1 MNGPPRILVIEDD
14 PLLGPALLQ
23 RLRLEG
29 FAPRLAATGA
39 SALKEVAQRS
49 FAAVVSDIRLPD
61 MTGEDVF
68 RRMLDSTGL
77 LPVLFVTAFGDV
89 DQAVR
94 LMKAG
99 ARDYLT
105 KPVDVDALVAA
116 LRAVVGERAGP
127 PPTGAAAPAPDA
139 DTLGASPA
147 MRRVEAMLRKI
158 ADLPMPV
165 LLRGGTGVGKEVAAR
180 RLHALS
186 ARATAPFLAVN
197 CAAIPKDL
205 LESTI
210 FGHEKGAFTGATAR
224 QPGLAERAGQ
234 GILFLDEIAELTPD
248 MQAKLLRLVQESS
261 FLPVGAGAE
270 LPFRG
275 RLVAATHA
283 DLAARVAAGQFRED
297 LYYRINVVEIVIPP
311 LHERAEDVAPL
322 AEAFLREASAR
333 FGRGTQGFTPEAAA
347 ALAAHAWPGNVREL
361 RNRVERAVALAEGPE
376 LGLDDLFPEGSLDL
390 PAPAAATGE
399 GSLGNAARDAIR
411 KRVLEALARSNG
423 NQAEAA
429 RLLGV
434 SRTTVWKYA
443 RG

>member
-127 PPTGAAAPAPDA
+127 PPTGAAAPTPDA

-234 GILFLDEIAELTPD
+234 GILFLDEIAELAPE
-248 MQAKLLRLVQESS
+248 MQAKLLRLVQERS

-270 LPFRG
+270 LPFLG

-333 FGRGTQGFTPEAAA
+333 FGRSTQGFTPEAAA

-361 RNRVERAVALAEGPE
+361 RNRIERAVALAEGPE

-390 PAPAAATGE
+390 PAPSAATGE
-399 GSLGNAARDAIR
+399 SSLGNAARDAIR